1 MSVLGGGALTLFWR
15 AYAGV
20 YDLIWDSVLTE
31 SINEHLVAEGALP
44 VLPGRAVDLGC
55 GTGLAARRLAALGY
69 DVVGV
74 DLSAAMLLR
83 AGQRGRLARERC
95 LCADAANT
103 GLPGATFDVALASNV
118 LHLHP
123 DPGKVLDEAA
133 RLVRPGGTLI
143 LAWPAEGLSLTGMLV
158 DDLSSGRGLARS
170 IAAAVLRLVVGVP
183 GALVGAR
190 CWRGSEVRATVG
202 AWALGR
208 GMTVLDQGTAEGV
221 TEFATLRVPD
231 RP

>member
-1 MSVLGGGALTLFWR
+1 MSVLGGGALALFWR

-31 SINEHLVAEGALP
+31 RINGRLVARGVLP
-44 VLPGRAVDLGC
+44 VPPGRAVDLGC
-55 GTGLAARRLAALGY
+55 GTGLAARHLAALGY
-69 DVVGV
+69 EVVGV

-83 AGQRGRLARERC
+83 AERRGRLARERC

-123 DPGKVLDEAA
+123 DPGRVLDEAA
-133 RLVRPGGTLI
+133 RLVRPGGAVV
-143 LAWPAEGLSLTGMLV
+143 LAWPAEGLSLTGMLI
-158 DDLSSGRGLARS
+158 DDLGSGRGLARS
-170 IAAAVLRLVVGVP
+170 VLAAILRLVVGVP
-183 GALVGAR
+183 GALAGAR
-190 CWRGSEVRATVG
+190 RWRGSEVRAAVG
-202 AWALGR
+202 AWALDR
-208 GMTVLDQGTAEGV
+208 DATVLDQGTAEGV

-231 RP
+231 RS